1 VECLIPNLKVIVNGE
16 GASRRAAE
24 QAAAKL
30 ALISALKALP
40 QVLGK
45 PKKTRSAKKK
55 AAKKVVTEEQ
65 LNLKLKG

>member
-1 VECLIPNLKVIVNGE
+1 
-16 GASRRAAE
+16 
-24 QAAAKL
+24 
-30 ALISALKALP
+30 
-40 QVLGK
+40 LGK